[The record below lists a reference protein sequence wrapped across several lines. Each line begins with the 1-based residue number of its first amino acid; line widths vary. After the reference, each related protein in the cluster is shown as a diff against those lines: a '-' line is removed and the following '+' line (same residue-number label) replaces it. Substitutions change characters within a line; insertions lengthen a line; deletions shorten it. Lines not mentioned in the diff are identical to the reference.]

1 MHHHAFY
8 PDKETEALNKLTHGL
23 INFSEE
29 VGELRCESWSD
40 AELPFTSL
48 RLAALW
54 SLEPQG
60 VEFQKP
66 NSQFFLTIFQ
76 SALPFC
82 NILNGISKGETRKS
96 QLAELFCTPTTDIQ
110 AVRQLLLLEAQRA
123 TCVLPGPP
131 SPVNLPPG
139 TIKKGKQSNGK
150 ISAWWLNV
158 TITDFYSLIF
168 VGGERECSLGN
179 SRGTAGRK
187 AS

>member
-1 MHHHAFY
+1 M
-8 PDKETEALNKLTHGL
+8 
-23 INFSEE
+23 
-29 VGELRCESWSD
+29 
-40 AELPFTSL
+40 
-48 RLAALW
+48 
-54 SLEPQG
+54 
-60 VEFQKP
+60 
-66 NSQFFLTIFQ
+66 
-76 SALPFC
+76 
-82 NILNGISKGETRKS
+82 
-96 QLAELFCTPTTDIQ
+96 
-110 AVRQLLLLEAQRA
+110 
-123 TCVLPGPP
+123 LPGPP